1 MTSAP
6 QQIIDLVE
14 RFEKNLESYKSPAY
28 NEEQLR
34 SEFLEPFFEALGW
47 DIYNKSGHAEAYKD
61 VIREDAVKVGS
72 ATKAPDYCFRIG
84 GARKFFLEAKKPA
97 VNIESDPAPAYQLR
111 RYAWSADLPIS
122 ILTDFEEF
130 TVYDCRVRPRPSDK
144 ASMSRILYL
153 TYKEY
158 AERWGEIA
166 SIFAKDEVLKGSFD
180 RFVEAKKGKR
190 GTSEVDKEFLAEIEK
205 WRELL
210 AKNIAIRN
218 PKLSTRDLNFAV
230 QKNIDRIIFLRM
242 CEDRGVEPYGQLQ
255 ALLNGQNTY
264 GRLKD
269 IYYIADQKYNSGLFQ
284 FRLESGRA
292 EGPDELTPKLK
303 IDDKVLQE
311 IIQGLYYPESP
322 YEFSVLGSEI
332 LGNIYE
338 QFLGKVIR
346 LTAGHQAKV
355 EEKPEVRKAG
365 GVYYTPT
372 YIVDYIVKNTVGK
385 LCEGKTPRQISSLR
399 ILDPACGSGSFLI
412 GAYTYLLNHHRDWYL
427 EDGPEKHRKEIYQGH
442 GGQWYLTTAEKKRIL
457 VNNIYGVDIDSQ
469 AVEVTKLSLLLKVLE
484 GENQDSL
491 ERQRKLF
498 HERALPDLASNI
510 KCGNSLIGPDFYK
523 DQQMGL
529 FGDEERY
536 RINAFDWNA
545 EFPNIFP
552 SPSGRGEGEG
562 GGFDVVI
569 GNPPYVKARDYD
581 EDKEYYRDYLN
592 NCGKFQTLF
601 KMWDLYI
608 PFVEKGI
615 NILNEKG
622 LFGMIIP
629 DTIENSDYASL
640 LREWLIANYQ
650 IYQIDFFPDSKIFKS
665 QKKIVGIKNTIMFV
679 CKEKSSKKSKRVF
692 HDKNYEQII
701 KEEFV
706 DNNTELFIQN
716 ALNINMNRNK
726 TILLGDIC
734 FTSYGL
740 RLNSDKADKKFT
752 FKKADLLSD
761 TKSTKNNRRFIEGKN
776 LERYIIK
783 EYSWVEWGTARCP
796 ERLVRPTF
804 SEMYDPEKI
813 LLGRQTKVAVLD
825 LDHCIVDNTIIVCL
839 PYYKL
844 KSIDNKNIQKYFSN
858 LSKQRSELEKISE
871 SFELYYLLGLLNSK
885 LIEYYIK
892 WLIQNGIDMFPDDWK
907 KIPIPSIDFFNL
919 NAKKRYDLIV
929 DNVNKMIDMHKKIK
943 IIKTPN
949 EKTALQRQID
959 ATDKQID
966 QLVYEIYGL
975 TEEEIKIIKGNNNN

>member
-1 MTSAP
+1 
-6 QQIIDLVE
+6 
-14 RFEKNLESYKSPAY
+14 
-28 NEEQLR
+28 
-34 SEFLEPFFEALGW
+34 
-47 DIYNKSGHAEAYKD
+47 YNKNGHAEAYKD
-61 VIREDAVKVGS
+61 VLREDAIKVGS

-144 ASMSRILYL
+144 ASMARILYL

-218 PKLSTRDLNFAV
+218 PKLSTRDLNYSV

-269 IYYIADQKYNSGLFQ
+269 IYYVADQKYNSGLFQ

-510 KCGNSLIGPDFYK
+510 KCGNSLVDLDFYK
-523 DQQMGL
+523 GQQMGL

-536 RINAFDWNA
+536 KINAFDWNSG
-545 EFPNIFP
+545 FPEVFK
-552 SPSGRGEGEG
+552 S
-562 GGFDVVI
+562 GGFNIVI

-592 NCGKFQTLF
+592 NCGKFQALF

-665 QKKIVGIKNTIMFV
+665 QKKIVGIKNTIIFV

-692 HDKNYEQII
+692 HDKNYEKII
-701 KEEFV
+701 KEEYV
-706 DNNTELFIQN
+706 DNNAELFVQN
-716 ALNINMNRNK
+716 ALNININRNK

-752 FKKADLLSD
+752 FKKADLLSEA
-761 TKSTKNNRRFIEGKN
+761 KSTKNNRRFTEGKN

-783 EYSWVEWGTARCP
+783 EHSWVEWGTARCP

-813 LLGRQTKVAVLD
+813 LLGRQTKVAALD

-839 PYYKL
+839 LYYQL
-844 KSIDNKNIQKYFSN
+844 KGVDNKNIQKYFSN
-858 LSKQRSELEKISE
+858 LPKQRSELEIISE
-871 SFELYYLLGLLNSK
+871 PFGLYYLLGLLNSK
-885 LIEYYIK
+885 LIGYYIK

-907 KIPIPSIDFFNL
+907 KIPIPSIDFSNL
-919 NAKKRYDLIV
+919 NAKKRHDLIV
-929 DNVNKMIDMHKKIK
+929 DNVNKMIDMRKK
-943 IIKTPN
+943 IIKMKIPN
-949 EKTALQRQID
+949 EKTVLQRQID
-959 ATDKQID
+959 ATEKQID
-966 QLVYEIYGL
+966 QLVYELYGL
-975 TEEEIKIIKGNNNN
+975 TEEEIKIVENSKGDG